1 MAKNCETR
9 RFLLWLSLPA
19 APRPQCP
26 AVPPGRPSALTA
38 HLCARQQK
46 RQRRRPQ
53 VRHRPAA
60 APSAQRSQPAAA
72 PARLPARQSG
82 GSCPRPPAGSD
93 SSASHTGHRTGR
105 AAPGGPS
112 GGPRRRRRQGS
123 HSECRQGSSRGD
135 GQGREHCGQRGPDMP
150 AAPHGRSA
158 EHSRRERPA
167 PPRRAFPPGTPRTA
181 PQRGADPAP
190 APPAP

>member
-1 MAKNCETR
+1 M
-9 RFLLWLSLPA
+9 LWLSLSMSLPA
-19 APRPQCP
+19 APQPQCP
-26 AVPPGRPSALTA
+26 GVPARAAP

-46 RQRRRPQ
+46 RQRRTPQ

-60 APSAQRSQPAAA
+60 APSAQRSHPAAA

-82 GSCPRPPAGSD
+82 GSCPTPPAGSA

-112 GGPRRRRRQGS
+112 DGPSRRKQGS

-135 GQGREHCGQRGPDMP
+135 AQGRAHCGQRGPDMP
-150 AAPHGRSA
+150 AARAGPHGRPA
-158 EHSRRERPA
+158 EHSRRERLA
-167 PPRRAFPPGTPRTA
+167 PPHSTGSF
-181 PQRGADPAP
+181 PAP